1 MRPLKPL
8 RRYIDEQIKQNPAFA
23 EELKEADA
31 EVRLA
36 LELARVREKRG
47 LTQRQLAARAG
58 MKQPQVARLEQ
69 GGTLP
74 NMSTLLRVLEV
85 LGARLEIGP
94 DRSCR
99 VLMVKE
105 FPYTKRKILSHV

>member
-1 MRPLKPL
+1 MKPL
-8 RRYIDEQIKQNPAFA
+8 RRYVDEQIKKNPDFA
-23 EELKEADA
+23 KDLEEADA
-31 EVRLA
+31 DVRLA
-36 LELARVREKRG
+36 IELARVREQRG

-69 GGTLP
+69 GGALP
-74 NMSTLLRVLEV
+74 NMSTLLRVLQV

-99 VLMVKE
+99 VRVLKE
-105 FPYTKRKILSHV
+105 FSLSKRKILSHA